1 MRVIP
6 LLLLFISSAAMAQNL
21 PFYEAI
27 QEFKTLDSLHHPPKN
42 AILFTGSSSFTM
54 WDDVQKYF
62 PNQTIINRA
71 FGGSSLTDLI
81 RYEQE
86 VIFSYTPKQV
96 VVYCGENDFAAAD
109 SITAAMVFDRFVTL
123 FTDIRKRLPA
133 ASIVYVSIKP
143 SPSRRHLQSKIKVA
157 NASIKTFLANQQNTA
172 FVNIYSLMLHL
183 DGSMMGELFLPDSL
197 HMNAGGYAIWQKAI
211 APYLLK

>member
-1 MRVIP
+1 MRVVQF
-6 LLLLFISSAAMAQNL
+6 LLLLISSAAMAQNP

-27 QEFKTLDSLHHPPKN
+27 REFKVADSLHHPPKN
-42 AILFTGSSSFTM
+42 VILFTGSSSFTM
-54 WDDVQKYF
+54 WEDVQKYF

-71 FGGSSLTDLI
+71 FGGSSLTDI
-81 RYEQE
+81 IHYEQE
-86 VIFSYTPKQV
+86 VIFSYAPKQV
-96 VVYCGENDFAAAD
+96 VLYCGENDFAAAD

-133 ASIVYVSIKP
+133 ASVVYVSIKP
-143 SPSRRHLQSKIKVA
+143 SPSRRHLQPKIKVA

-172 FVNIYSLMLHL
+172 FVNIYNLMLHA

>member
-1 MRVIP
+1 MRFIQ
-6 LLLLFISSAAMAQNL
+6 LLLLLMSSFAMSQNP

-27 QEFKTLDSLHHPPKN
+27 QEFKTIDSLRHPPKN

-54 WDDVQKYF
+54 WEDLQKYF
-62 PNQTIINRA
+62 PDQTIINRA
-71 FGGSSLTDLI
+71 FGGSALTDII

-86 VIFSYTPKQV
+86 VIFSYAPKQV
-96 VVYCGENDFAAAD
+96 VLYCGENDFAAAD
-109 SITAAMVFDRFVTL
+109 SITAKTVFNRFVSL

-143 SPSRRHLQSKIKVA
+143 SPSRRHLQPKIKVA
-157 NASIKTFLANQQNTA
+157 NASIKAFLANQQNTG
-172 FVNIYSLMLHL
+172 FVNIYNLMLHA
-183 DGSMMGELFLPDSL
+183 DGSMMGELFLSDSL